1 MSVYVIAMVK
11 VNDVE
16 TYKKY
21 TARTPAIARKYGG
34 KFLARAG
41 AVEAIEGEPFH
52 DRLVILEFPSKEAL
66 HKWYAS
72 EEYQSVLKYRHASS
86 TGRILAIE
94 GAADTEAPDDKVVRA
109 GEA

>member
-1 MSVYVIAMVK
+1 MSVYMIAMIK

-21 TARTPAIARKYGG
+21 TSLTPALVKKYGG
-34 KFLARAG
+34 RFLARAG
-41 AVEAIEGEPFH
+41 EVETVEGEPFH
-52 DRLVILEFPSKEAL
+52 DRLVLLEFPSKEVL

-72 EEYQSVLKYRHASS
+72 EEYQAVLKYRLASS
-86 TGRILAIE
+86 EGRILAIE
-94 GAADTEAPDDKVVRA
+94 GVADTDTPDDKVVGA

>member
-1 MSVYVIAMVK
+1 MSVYLIAMVK

-21 TARTPAIARKYGG
+21 TARTPAIVKKHGG

-41 AVEAIEGEPFH
+41 EVDTVEGEPFH
-52 DRLVILEFPSKEAL
+52 DRLVILEFPSKQAL

-72 EEYQSVLKYRHASS
+72 EEYQEVLKYRHASS
-86 TGRILAIE
+86 EGRILVIE
-94 GAADTEAPDDKVVRA
+94 GATDTEAPDDKVVRA

>member
-1 MSVYVIAMVK
+1 MSVYLIAMVK

-16 TYKKY
+16 TYQKY
-21 TARTPAIARKYGG
+21 TALTPAIAKKYGG

-41 AVEAIEGEPFH
+41 AVEAIEGEPFN
-52 DRLVILEFPSKEAL
+52 DRLVIVEFPSKEAL

-72 EEYQSVLKYRHASS
+72 EEYQAVLKYRHASS
-86 TGRILAIE
+86 EGRILVIE
-94 GAADTEAPDDKVVRA
+94 GVADTDAPDDKVVKA

>member
-1 MSVYVIAMVK
+1 MSVYLVAMVK

-21 TARTPAIARKYGG
+21 TARTPGIAKKYGG

-41 AVEAIEGEPFH
+41 AVEAVEGEPFN
-52 DRLVILEFPSKEAL
+52 DRLVLVEFPSKEKL
-66 HKWYAS
+66 HEWYAS
-72 EEYQSVLKYRHASS
+72 EEYQEAVKYRHASS
-86 TGRILAIE
+86 TGRILVIE
-94 GAADTEAPDDKVVRA
+94 GVADTEAPDDKVVKA

>member
-1 MSVYVIAMVK
+1 MSAYLIAMVK

-21 TARTPAIARKYGG
+21 TVQTPAIVKKYGG
-34 KFLARAG
+34 KFLACAG
-41 AVEAIEGEPFH
+41 EVEALEGEPFH
-52 DRLVILEFPSKEAL
+52 DRLVILEFQSKEAL
-66 HKWYAS
+66 HRWYAS
-72 EEYQSVLKYRHASS
+72 EEYQAALKYRHASS
-86 TGRILAIE
+86 EGRILVIE

>member
-1 MSVYVIAMVK
+1 MSVYLVAMVK

-21 TARTPAIARKYGG
+21 TAQTPGIAKKYGG

-41 AVEAIEGEPFH
+41 AVEAVEGEPFN
-52 DRLVILEFPSKEAL
+52 DRLVLVEFPSKEAL
-66 HKWYAS
+66 HKWYNS
-72 EEYQSVLKYRHASS
+72 PEYQAAVKYRHASS
-86 TGRILAIE
+86 EGRLLAIE
-94 GAADTEAPDDKVVRA
+94 GVADTEAPDDKVVRA

>member
-1 MSVYVIAMVK
+1 MSVYLIAMVK

-21 TARTPAIARKYGG
+21 TAQIPAITKKYGG

-41 AVEAIEGEPFH
+41 EVEALEGEPFH
-52 DRLVILEFPSKEAL
+52 DRLVIVEFPSKEAL
-66 HKWYAS
+66 HRWYTS
-72 EEYQSVLKYRHASS
+72 EEYQAALKYRHASS
-86 TGRILAIE
+86 EGRILVIE